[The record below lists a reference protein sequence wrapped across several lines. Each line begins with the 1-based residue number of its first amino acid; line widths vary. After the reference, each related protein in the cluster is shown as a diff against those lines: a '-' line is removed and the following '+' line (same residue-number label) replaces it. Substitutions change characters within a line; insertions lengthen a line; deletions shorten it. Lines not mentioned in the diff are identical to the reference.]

1 MQLDATQKEL
11 KADWAEYRL
20 ADGLGGCN
28 SERIERYGVVL
39 ALRLTL
45 WGDATQKELKA
56 RSLSHR
62 VSTRVSERFSWVRL
76 GGLSIGFC
84 DWASCVSLFLG

>member
-1 MQLDATQKEL
+1 
-11 KADWAEYRL
+11 
-20 ADGLGGCN
+20 
-28 SERIERYGVVL
+28 
-39 ALRLTL
+39 
-45 WGDATQKELKA
+45 LKA